1 MMRRALYS
9 LRGIAL
15 CAALGAAL
23 LCGCKSTG
31 VYANVGDVSAPVE
44 ISDSSDTINVRA
56 LFSLTGA
63 KVWSAK
69 DSRVK
74 IAYTNCYTNV
84 YFGVIDRRG
93 IQGFGVEV
101 NPTVDE
107 AEEEGAEK
115 VDGTT
120 ETAGTD
126 AALSTDNQNM

>member
-1 MMRRALYS
+1 MKKPNALFAVF
-9 LRGIAL
+9 AL
-15 CAALGAAL
+15 AAMFS
-23 LCGCKSTG
+23 GCKSTG

-44 ISDSSDTINVRA
+44 ISDSSDTINIRA